1 MAKGTDAEIELR
13 IATIYEMIVKGCSR
27 AYILRYSADNWNI
40 EERTVDSYLSKVR
53 DLIKET
59 YGDEYKESI
68 LNNHLAQLEDLYIK
82 NYTIEDFRE
91 CRNIIESK
99 NKMLGLNA
107 AEKIQ
112 TEHSGEIKSSNLSN
126 MSTDELI
133 KRAGLIKKING

>member
-27 AYILRYSADNWNI
+27 AYILRYSADKWNI

-112 TEHSGEIKSSNLSN
+112 TEITNKPKK
-126 MSTDELI
+126 LI
-133 KRAGLIKKING
+133 IKINRRNEDSET